1 MRIKHL
7 SAAALLMAGCMLSS
21 SCVGSFR
28 LFNKLATWNKDATGN
43 KFLDEII
50 FLLISPAYAVCG
62 AVDVLVLNT
71 IEFWTGNNPMASN
84 IGKTQKVMG
93 EDGRYYAVKTL
104 KDGYEITKPDGE
116 VINFVYNKAENSWSQ
131 VENGQTK
138 EIFRFNGNG
147 TIKAV
152 LPDGKTMD
160 VALNPAG
167 AYQVRMA
174 MNGGTFW
181 AMR

>member
-1 MRIKHL
+1 MKMKHL
-7 SAAALLMAGCMLSS
+7 SATAMLIAGCMLSS

-28 LFNKLATWNKDATGN
+28 LFNKLATWNKSATES
-43 KFLDEII
+43 KFLNEII
-50 FLLISPAYAVCG
+50 FLLISPVYAVCG
-62 AVDVLVLNT
+62 TVDLLVLNT
-71 IEFWTGNNPMASN
+71 IEFWTDHNPMASN
-84 IGKTQKVMG
+84 IGKTQQVKG

-104 KDGYEITKPDGE
+104 KEGYEITKPDGQ
-116 VINFVYNKAENSWSQ
+116 VINFVYNKADNSWSK
-131 VENGQTK
+131 VENGQAK
-138 EIFRFNGNG
+138 EIFRFNDDG

-167 AYQVRMA
+167 AYQVRTA
-174 MNGGTFW
+174 MNGGVFW

>member
-71 IEFWTGNNPMASN
+71 IEFRSEEHTSELQSRQYLVCRLLLE
-84 IGKTQKVMG
+84 KKKKKVSI
-93 EDGRYYAVKTL
+93 R
-104 KDGYEITKPDGE
+104 
-116 VINFVYNKAENSWSQ
+116 
-131 VENGQTK
+131 
-138 EIFRFNGNG
+138 
-147 TIKAV
+147 
-152 LPDGKTMD
+152 
-160 VALNPAG
+160 
-167 AYQVRMA
+167 
-174 MNGGTFW
+174 
-181 AMR
+181 